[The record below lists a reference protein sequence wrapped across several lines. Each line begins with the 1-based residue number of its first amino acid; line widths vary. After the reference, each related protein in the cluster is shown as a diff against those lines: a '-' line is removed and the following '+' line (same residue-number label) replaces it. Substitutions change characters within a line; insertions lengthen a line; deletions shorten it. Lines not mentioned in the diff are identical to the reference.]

1 MAAEFNVNYNHIVS
15 KHYRSISHIDY
26 STLPPKAGATD
37 PKTTARDRMSFL
49 LGMPSWL
56 TPEQR
61 GRCVATERGW
71 ELIPVGQT
79 MKSHTSAE
87 LIKCLPGLA
96 TLLDGDMAAGAVD
109 VLQNPT
115 QPLSTTYSN
124 SVASLQGFVAE
135 ALQGGITAT
144 QTTNLNIT
152 FTSIGVTRRSK
163 RRYTINLTLEEPLVA
178 KTLTTGAS
186 ITITPTFTGTLSGT
200 NESGSTG
207 VNPINAPH
215 AAIINIPDNGE
226 IQFARV
232 QFPVEFSDDMVSFGT
247 FNLTSVAITPVNMSS
262 LTDTQGRNILLA
274 APIYAPDVTTTNL
287 GYGL

>member
-1 MAAEFNVNYNHIVS
+1 
-15 KHYRSISHIDY
+15 
-26 STLPPKAGATD
+26 
-37 PKTTARDRMSFL
+37 L

-96 TLLDGDMAAGAVD
+96 TLLDAENASGAMD
-109 VLQNPT
+109 VLQDPVQT
-115 QPLSTTYSN
+115 LATTYSN
-124 SVASLQGFVAE
+124 SEASLKGFVAE

-144 QTTNLNIT
+144 ETTNLNIT

-163 RRYTINLTLEEPLVA
+163 RRYTVNLTLEEPLIA

-200 NESGSTG
+200 NEAGSTG
-207 VNPINAPH
+207 INPINAPH
-215 AAIINIPDNGE
+215 AAVINIPDNGE
-226 IQFARV
+226 IQFARI

-247 FNLTSVAITPVNMSS
+247 FNLASVAIAPVNMSS
-262 LTDTQGRNILLA
+262 LEDTQNRNILLSS
-274 APIYAPDVTTTNL
+274 PIYAPAVTGSAL